1 VYGLGRPRWRWIGS
15 RGGRLLCAMA
25 VTALLAWPPPAIKA
39 DGPGWQVVPTTAGP
53 GPRAQYGM
61 AADASGHIYLYGG
74 NAGLDTPLSDFW
86 AYDTT
91 LGRWQMLVND
101 TVPALV
107 EPHLAVDEQG
117 NVWEFGGIADP
128 RGPHLTEDGH
138 SFGLYEYQ
146 PTLGAWTDRTPR
158 DAQAGLDWPPGRED
172 FGFAFDSR
180 NDDLVVFG
188 GEGEDEAMLN
198 DLWTY
203 SVRSAGWTSVTQHY
217 VDSAGASIAPIAPR
231 ELYNISADNHGE
243 FYLFGGTFLVPP
255 FGAGINGYAND
266 LWRYDDADKTWTL
279 LAGIANDY
287 DPRMPVPRHY
297 YGQTVDAG
305 GDFDVLG
312 GYLSEPGT
320 LPFFSGDVTA
330 RYALPF
336 QFSTGPEAG
345 SYGLTDFWRFDPIS
359 GWQDASA
366 ELDSLGASPII
377 PYVLVFDQVTNRLYT
392 FGGYHLDSDGL
403 LATSNTLWSLSEDGL
418 GIPVPIAAAVASTT
432 PRSAAAVASTTP
444 RSAVGARPSA
454 TAGRSA
460 TPSPSPT
467 PAQAAHLGAAVTPPV
482 RATAALT
489 LAAKPSSATV
499 RETILA
505 GSYRLALAIG
515 PPQHLYSQA
524 QIRARHP
531 STGEVLLNGTAPSAG
546 TAIPN
551 HYLELHVY
559 SAANGTPIS
568 AVAVTL
574 IVTTP
579 QGRTLQRVPAVAMQR
594 VAVGSADRH
603 FGDNLALPAGHYHVA
618 VHAGQASAV
627 FDVHVGA

>member
-1 VYGLGRPRWRWIGS
+1 
-15 RGGRLLCAMA
+15 
-25 VTALLAWPPPAIKA
+25 
-39 DGPGWQVVPTTAGP
+39 
-53 GPRAQYGM
+53 
-61 AADASGHIYLYGG
+61 
-74 NAGLDTPLSDFW
+74 
-86 AYDTT
+86 
-91 LGRWQMLVND
+91 
-101 TVPALV
+101 
-107 EPHLAVDEQG
+107 
-117 NVWEFGGIADP
+117 
-128 RGPHLTEDGH
+128 
-138 SFGLYEYQ
+138 
-146 PTLGAWTDRTPR
+146 
-158 DAQAGLDWPPGRED
+158 
-172 FGFAFDSR
+172 
-180 NDDLVVFG
+180 
-188 GEGEDEAMLN
+188 
-198 DLWTY
+198 
-203 SVRSAGWTSVTQHY
+203 
-217 VDSAGASIAPIAPR
+217 
-231 ELYNISADNHGE
+231 
-243 FYLFGGTFLVPP
+243 
-255 FGAGINGYAND
+255 
-266 LWRYDDADKTWTL
+266 
-279 LAGIANDY
+279 
-287 DPRMPVPRHY
+287 MPVPRHY

-336 QFSTGPEAG
+336 QFATGPEAG
-345 SYGLTDFWRFDPIS
+345 SYGLSDFWRFDPNS

-366 ELDSLGASPII
+366 ELGSLGASPFI
-377 PYVLVFDQVTNRLYT
+377 PYMLVFDQVTNRLYT
-392 FGGYHLDSDGL
+392 FGGYNLDSDGL

-432 PRSAAAVASTTP
+432 PRG
-444 RSAVGARPSA
+444 AVGARPSA

-460 TPSPSPT
+460 MPSPSPT

-482 RATAALT
+482 RAAAALT
-489 LAAKPSSATV
+489 PSAKPSGATV

-515 PPQHLYSQA
+515 PPQRLYSQA

-531 STGEVLLNGTAPSAG
+531 STGEALLNGTAPSAG

-559 SAANGTPIS
+559 SAANGTPI
-568 AVAVTL
+568 ATIAVTL
-574 IVTTP
+574 VVTTP

-618 VHAGQASAV
+618 VQAGQASAV

>member
-1 VYGLGRPRWRWIGS
+1 MYGLGRQRWGWIGS
-15 RGGRLLCAMA
+15 SGGRRFLCAMA
-25 VTALLAWPPPAIKA
+25 VTALLAWPAPTIKA
-39 DGPGWQVVPTTAGP
+39 DAQGWQVVPTAAGP

-86 AYDTT
+86 AYDTSS
-91 LGRWQMLVND
+91 GRWQALVND

-107 EPHLAVDEQG
+107 EPHLAVDGQG

-128 RGPHLTEDGH
+128 GGAHLTEDGH

-146 PTLGAWTDRTPR
+146 PALGAWTDRTPR
-158 DAQAGLDWPPGRED
+158 DAQSGLDWPPGRED
-172 FGFAFDSR
+172 FGFAFDR
-180 NDDLVVFG
+180 RADNLVVFG
-188 GEGEDEAMLN
+188 GEGEGEFMLN

-203 SVRSAGWTSVTQHY
+203 RVPSGGWTSVTQHY
-217 VDSAGASIAPIAPR
+217 VDSAGTPIGSIAPR
-231 ELYNISADNHGE
+231 ELYNISADNQGE
-243 FYLFGGTFLVPP
+243 FYLFGGTFLVTP

-266 LWRYDDADKTWTL
+266 LWRYDDADQTWTL
-279 LAGIANDY
+279 LSGIANEY

-336 QFSTGPEAG
+336 QFSSGPEAG
-345 SYGLTDFWRFDPIS
+345 SYGLSDFWRFDPIT

-366 ELDSLGASPII
+366 ELGSLGASPII
-377 PYVLVFDQVTNRLYT
+377 PYMLVFDQLTNRLYT
-392 FGGYHLDSDGL
+392 FGGYHLASDGL
-403 LATSNTLWSLSEDGL
+403 LAASNTLWSLSEDGL
-418 GIPVPIAAAVASTT
+418 GIPAPIAVVAASTT
-432 PRSAAAVASTTP
+432 PRSAAGAP
-444 RSAVGARPSA
+444 QSAP
-454 TAGRSA
+454 AGRSA

-467 PAQAAHLGAAVTPPV
+467 ATQTAHLGAVVTPSV
-482 RATAALT
+482 RATAAIT
-489 LAAKPSSATV
+489 PAAKPADPTV
-499 RETILA
+499 RETTLA

-524 QIRARHP
+524 QVRAHHP

-559 SAANGTPIS
+559 SAANGTPI
-568 AVAVTL
+568 ATIAVTL
-574 IVTTP
+574 VITTP
-579 QGRTLQRVPAVAMQR
+579 QGRILQRVPAVAMQR

-618 VHAGQASAV
+618 VQAGQASAV